1 MMTTVIQLGLSLSIL
16 GNLFTI
22 YSLFKAVR
30 AQGDHL
36 DSLTKL
42 VLAMAESCPGI
53 RIVSGNVVP
62 FNLKK

>member
-1 MMTTVIQLGLSLSIL
+1 MEHILQFGLSLSVL
-16 GNLFTI
+16 CNLFTI
-22 YSLFKAVR
+22 WGLFKAVR
-30 AQGDHL
+30 AQSDHL